1 MTLGLGAY
9 PFQTEPKAGLGPTKS
24 IAEEN
29 GVVNTGTALE
39 QNDDPYK
46 DTHRYIVTFIVNYL
60 SYLNLQLTN
69 QKVCQ
74 SCDVKSLT

>member
-29 GVVNTGTALE
+29 GVVNTGTASE
-39 QNDDPYK
+39 QTDEPDK
-46 DTHRYIVTFIVNYL
+46 DTHR
-60 SYLNLQLTN
+60 
-69 QKVCQ
+69 
-74 SCDVKSLT
+74 